1 MMRFLIAILLC
12 SSLLWSHAALATRQN
27 EPEDEQAAT
36 SGEVLLDR
44 WQAEAARQWAVQQ
57 LEREPQHPIWRF
69 LLGQALFY
77 LGQYQEALDT
87 FEAAIQV
94 LPHPRFEHYREFVAQ
109 TLQSTAALQLI
120 ETAHFRI
127 YLDPERDAALVPYV
141 GEVLEQ
147 SYQRLGEIFNFFPR
161 DKIRVEIFP
170 TTATFYPAS
179 SLSTRDIEVS
189 GAIGIC
195 KFNKIMLLSPRNLA
209 RGYRWTDALSHEYIH
224 YILVHLSHNQAPIWL
239 HEGIAKYFEDIWR
252 LPQSAW
258 LSRRTESLLAHA
270 LKHNSF
276 VGFKNMEP
284 SLVKLETTYQVQLAY
299 AEAASAIDF
308 IMHRLGPTGLVRLL
322 QELRR
327 TQEEG
332 AAAAI
337 ARVMG
342 LEFGPFQDQW
352 RQFLAAK
359 KLQEYDGIRL
369 PRFELKEEG
378 KLPAD
383 EVQKD
388 IQSSTARMHARLG
401 DRLRQ
406 RGRDQAAAVEYSR
419 ALDQDP
425 HSPYLLNK
433 FAAALIAQRRWAEA
447 LLPLQQAELFDP
459 DYVTTHTNLGRL
471 HVAMQA
477 YDRARQA
484 LWEAA
489 QINPFDPS
497 IHLHLAESYRQLGQA
512 DKAQQEQQLFERLQ
526 EKQ

>member
-1 MMRFLIAILLC
+1 V
-12 SSLLWSHAALATRQN
+12 
-27 EPEDEQAAT
+27 EEQTAT
-36 SGEVLLDR
+36 SGEVLLER
-44 WQAEAARQWAVQQ
+44 WQAEAAHQWAVQQ

-69 LLGQALFY
+69 VLAQALFY
-77 LGQYQEALDT
+77 LGRYQGALEAFD
-87 FEAAIQV
+87 AAIQV
-94 LPHPRFEHYREFVAQ
+94 LPHPRFQHYREFVAQ
-109 TLQSTAALQLI
+109 TLQSTATLQLI

-127 YLDPERDAALVPYV
+127 YVDPEHDAALVPYI

-147 SYQRLGEIFNFFPR
+147 SYQGLGEIFSFFPGA
-161 DKIRVEIFP
+161 KIRVEIFP

-179 SLSTRDIEVS
+179 SLSARDIEVS

-224 YILVHLSHNQAPIWL
+224 YILVHLSDNHAPIWL
-239 HEGIAKYFEDIWR
+239 HEGMAKYFEDIWR

-284 SLVKLETTYQVQLAY
+284 SLVKLDTTYQVQLAY

-308 IMHRLGPTGLVRLL
+308 IMHRLGATGLRQIL
-322 QELRR
+322 QELRQA
-327 TQEEG
+327 QEEG

-342 LEFGPFQDQW
+342 LEFGQFQDHW

-378 KLPAD
+378 TLPPD
-383 EVQKD
+383 DVHRE
-388 IQSSTARMHARLG
+388 IQSTTARMHVRLG

-406 RGRDQAAAVEYSR
+406 RGRDQAATVEYNR
-419 ALDQDP
+419 ALDKDP

-433 FAAALIAQRRWAEA
+433 LAVSLMAQGRWEEA
-447 LLPLQQAELFDP
+447 LPPLQQAHLFDP
-459 DYVTTHTNLGRL
+459 DYVTTHTNFGRL
-471 HVAMQA
+471 HLAWRA
-477 YDRARQA
+477 YEPARQA
-484 LWEAA
+484 LWEAL